1 MWGHPKAVFM
11 GDWAEGLINRSCE
24 AEVIYIISLTRP
36 EINDSL
42 LYMSFIKLNLLLLF
56 SSLIVYVHTHSN
68 SPGAWNLIQCECV
81 WLWWRWS
88 GTDRKR
94 ETEMEGCNL
103 CACEYCGRE
112 SHGTVFKWAEPAQ
125 SIKLKVSM
133 STESMLSS
141 GWEYRP
147 VRTAQTANNPQTSQQ
162 NSTIKPPVSKDWRYP
177 VCVTLSFMSSLLGSG
192 RTLWFR
198 YI

>member
-42 LYMSFIKLNLLLLF
+42 LYMSFITLNLLLLF
-56 SSLIVYVHTHSN
+56 SSLKVYAHTHAQTHQVHETSYCEN
-68 SPGAWNLIQCECV
+68 YDGDGAGQIGRQRP
-81 WLWWRWS
+81 RWKDAIFVHAS
-88 GTDRKR
+88 TVG
-94 ETEMEGCNL
+94 G
-103 CACEYCGRE
+103 
-112 SHGTVFKWAEPAQ
+112 SHMGQIFKWAEPAQ
-125 SIKLKVSM
+125 SIKLKVSV
-133 STESMLSS
+133 STENMLSS

-162 NSTIKPPVSKDWRYP
+162 NSTIKPPVSKRLEIS
-177 VCVTLSFMSSLLGSG
+177 CLCHSLQISSASCLP
-192 RTLWFR
+192 
-198 YI
+198 Y